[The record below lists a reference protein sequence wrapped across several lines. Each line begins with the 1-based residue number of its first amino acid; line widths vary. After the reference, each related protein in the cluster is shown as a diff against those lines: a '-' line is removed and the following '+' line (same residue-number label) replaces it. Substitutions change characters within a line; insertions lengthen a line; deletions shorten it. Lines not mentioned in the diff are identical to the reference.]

1 MSANDPHLLA
11 NCWTHSG
18 DVDPS
23 PGAHGHRSWSAWSIE
38 RRAENLSNAGFD
50 AIGLHHEDLVHV
62 LEVEFADE
70 SDREAALQQ
79 LDTVFANSG
88 IDTVEL
94 ELLTEWV
101 HEKGDPRRDKEQEI
115 RELLLKASD
124 ILDARHVKVGNFSG
138 YNIPLDQLRETFDDI
153 ASDFAETNTA
163 VGFELSPA
171 DLNVDA
177 LDDALEIVAKADNG
191 GLFLDLWH
199 IVKMGIS
206 YGDIADLDADDITAI
221 EFCDGYVDTELG
233 FLEETVNLR
242 KIPGEGEFDI
252 REFINVVR
260 STGFDGPWGLEI
272 LSEEYRRLSMNDA
285 YSRAYNGG
293 AQYL

>member
-1 MSANDPHLLA
+1 MSANDPQLLA

-38 RRAENLSNAGFD
+38 SRAEQLSNAGFGG
-50 AIGLHHEDLVHV
+50 IGLYHEDLIHV
-62 LEVEFADE
+62 LDVEFADE
-70 SDREAALQQ
+70 GDRETALER
-79 LDTVFANSG
+79 LHTVFADNG

-101 HEKGDPRRDKEQEI
+101 HEEGDPRREQEQGI
-115 RELLLKASD
+115 RELLVLASD
-124 ILDARHVKVGNFSG
+124 ILDARHLKVGNFSG
-138 YNIPLDQLRETFDDI
+138 YAIPTEQLQATFDDLVG
-153 ASDFAETNTA
+153 DFQETNTA

-171 DLNVDA
+171 DRNVDT
-177 LDDALEIVAKADNG
+177 LEDALGIVENADNG

-199 IVKMGIS
+199 IVKMGIP
-206 YGDIADLDADDITAI
+206 YEDIGELDADDITAI
-221 EFCDGYVDTELG
+221 EFSDGYVDTEMG

-252 REFINVVR
+252 QEFIDVVR

-285 YSRAYNGG
+285 YSRAYEGG
-293 AQYL
+293 ARYL